1 MPPIH
6 ESILGQKS
14 LGCQG
19 MRIHILASGSSGNC
33 ALIEAGTGQDR
44 VVLCLDCGIAQRT
57 ARELAEQAG
66 LSLTHVDGV
75 LLSHHHGDHSLNVLG
90 VAARAKAPLFA
101 HEEALSQAKRTRL
114 SEVRRRGVEVRAVSD
129 RHSFSVGPLTVTPIQ
144 LPHDAV
150 PTHGFLFE
158 TEGRRAGFFTDF
170 GEIGVLQEAGVL
182 DGLDTL
188 VLEANHDRRMLES
201 GPYPYHLQQRVG
213 GPLGH
218 LANVQTADLL
228 ASSAPP
234 TLRHLVLAHLSAHNN
249 LPELALGAAAD
260 ALDQRGLGG
269 IILEAAP
276 AKGYM
281 AAGVS

>member
-1 MPPIH
+1 
-6 ESILGQKS
+6 
-14 LGCQG
+14 

-33 ALIEAGTGQDR
+33 ALIEAGRGQDR

-75 LLSHHHGDHSLNVLG
+75 LLTHHHGDHSLNVLG
-90 VAARAKAPLFA
+90 VAARAEAPLFA
-101 HEEALSQAKRTRL
+101 HEEALAQGRRTRG
-114 SEVRRRGVEVRAVSD
+114 SEVRRRGVEVRPVED
-129 RHSFSVGPLTVTPIQ
+129 RQTFSVGPLQVTPIR

-150 PTHGFLFE
+150 PTHGFVFE
-158 TEGRRAGFFTDF
+158 ADGQRAGFFTDF
-170 GEIGVLQEAGVL
+170 GEIDVLQEAGVL
-182 DGLDTL
+182 DGIDTL
-188 VLEANHDRRMLES
+188 VLEANHDRQMLAN
-201 GPYPYHLQQRVG
+201 GPYPPHLQQRVG

-218 LANVQTADLL
+218 LANVQTAELL
-228 ASSAPP
+228 ASAAPHS
-234 TLRHLVLAHLSAHNN
+234 LRHLVLAHLSAHNN

-276 AKGYM
+276 AKGYL
-281 AAGVS
+281 AVGIN

>member
-1 MPPIH
+1 
-6 ESILGQKS
+6 
-14 LGCQG
+14 

-33 ALIEAGTGQDR
+33 ALIEAGKGADR

-90 VAARAKAPLFA
+90 VAARAQAPLFA
-101 HEEALSQAKRTRL
+101 HEDALAQAKRTRP
-114 SEVRRRGVEVRAVSD
+114 SEVRRRGVEVREVAD
-129 RHSFSVGPLTVTPIQ
+129 RQSFHVGPLKVTPVQ

-170 GEIGVLQEAGVL
+170 GEIDVLQQTGVL

-201 GPYPYHLQQRVG
+201 GPYPYPLQQRVG

-218 LANVQTADLL
+218 LANVQTAELL